1 MPLYDY
7 KCKCGEIFE
16 AVNSIADRHTATCIC
31 GRMAKKKMS
40 SWGRVIFAAYDTV
53 VNSNGIAV
61 SRKQST
67 EEIPMLP
74 EKVHGGRF

>member
-1 MPLYDY
+1 MPLYEY
-7 KCKCGEIFE
+7 KCDCGEEFDTPK
-16 AVNSIADRHTATCIC
+16 SIADRHTAICIC

-40 SWGRVIFAAYDTV
+40 AWGRVIFAAYDTV
-53 VNSNGIAV
+53 VDSNGIAV